1 MEPEGLLQCSQE
13 PAALPIL
20 RQIYSVHILPP
31 CFPKT
36 HPNLI
41 FHLRLSFPSG
51 ALSPAFP
58 TRILHAFF
66 TSSMRATC
74 LIRLI
79 LDLITLILLL
89 FGEAV

>member
-1 MEPEGLLQCSQE
+1 
-13 PAALPIL
+13 
-20 RQIYSVHILPP
+20 
-31 CFPKT
+31 
-36 HPNLI
+36 
-41 FHLRLSFPSG
+41 
-51 ALSPAFP
+51 
-58 TRILHAFF
+58 LHAFF